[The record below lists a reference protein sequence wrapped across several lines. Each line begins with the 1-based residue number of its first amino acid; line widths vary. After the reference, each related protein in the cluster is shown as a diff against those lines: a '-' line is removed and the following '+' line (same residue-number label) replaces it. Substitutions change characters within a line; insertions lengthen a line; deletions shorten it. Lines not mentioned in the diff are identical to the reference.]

1 MLLTAMLGPDMW
13 IPNPPVS
20 TVPST
25 LTRAPV
31 FTEHLLRRYT
41 SPLSVTS
48 S

>member
-13 IPNPPVS
+13 IPKPPDS
-20 TVPST
+20 TLPST
-25 LTRAPV
+25 FTRAPA